1 MLCNVIKKYKDIVIQ
16 CSYKK
21 HTYQIIGTSEMYENI
36 RYSKI
41 SSKWKTVLIKQT
53 N

>member
-1 MLCNVIKKYKDIVIQ
+1 MLCNVIKKYNGIVIQ
-16 CSYKK
+16 CSYIK

-41 SSKWKTVLIKQT
+41 CSKWKTPLIKQT